1 MAGASRFGKLLP
13 WRKFRAVAPGQ
24 NMAQVLPPQ
33 VFQEVVVINQ
43 HIPKALAFRRH
54 QQRRGAVMPPQQ
66 VAVPFLQGKQ
76 AVLYIL
82 MRFGS
87 VRFNE
92 MKRHWQHFRQNPER
106 HIEGAGGGPA
116 GQPGGQIPPKVEY
129 SPGERPCSPF
139 WTVCANGG
147 NRTGCKAGISAE
159 CPLILPMELCY
170 NSGSYNRREDFHV
183 RTFQVA

>member
-1 MAGASRFGKLLP
+1 
-13 WRKFRAVAPGQ
+13 
-24 NMAQVLPPQ
+24 MAQVLPPQ
-33 VFQEVVVINQ
+33 VFREVVVINQ

-92 MKRHWQHFRQNPER
+92 IKGIGSISDKTLSAILKALEADRLVNREAKSRPKRNTAPGSVPAPHSGRYVR
-106 HIEGAGGGPA
+106 MGGTEPVV
-116 GQPGGQIPPKVEY
+116 K
-129 SPGERPCSPF
+129 
-139 WTVCANGG
+139 
-147 NRTGCKAGISAE
+147 
-159 CPLILPMELCY
+159 
-170 NSGSYNRREDFHV
+170 RE
-183 RTFQVA
+183 FQRNAR

>member
-106 HIEGAGGGPA
+106 HIEGAGADRLVNREAKSRPKWNTAPGSVPAPHSGRYVRMGGTEPVV
-116 GQPGGQIPPKVEY
+116 K
-129 SPGERPCSPF
+129 
-139 WTVCANGG
+139 
-147 NRTGCKAGISAE
+147 
-159 CPLILPMELCY
+159 
-170 NSGSYNRREDFHV
+170 RE
-183 RTFQVA
+183 FQRNAR

>member
-1 MAGASRFGKLLP
+1 MAEIPRRCPRPKHGPGSSTAGVPGGGCNKPAHPQSPGLP
-13 WRKFRAVAPGQ
+13 PPSAAPGRGY
-24 NMAQVLPPQ
+24 APAADCRPLPP
-33 VFQEVVVINQ
+33 
-43 HIPKALAFRRH
+43 
-54 QQRRGAVMPPQQ
+54 
-66 VAVPFLQGKQ
+66 GKQ